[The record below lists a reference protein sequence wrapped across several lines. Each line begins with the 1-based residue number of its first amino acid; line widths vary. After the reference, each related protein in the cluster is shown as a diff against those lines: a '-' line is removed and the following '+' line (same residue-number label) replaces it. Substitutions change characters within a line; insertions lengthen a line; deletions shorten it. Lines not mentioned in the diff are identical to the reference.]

1 MRWVPIL
8 AIFFVA
14 WARAGD
20 LTIHVPAEQKVISAQ
35 ATSHGE
41 TVTGKVAADGIH
53 FDKLKP
59 GAKYDIT
66 LESSDGHVD
75 QGVDSGWYDDEA
87 PDPKTAAMDDD
98 DRQQIQ
104 SILKEIKSFYDRTE
118 SIAMWGDHDRA
129 VVLVQR
135 IRETKFHSAKDGEAI
150 WRVELWYLNNE
161 AGGWAKINQQD
172 RMLRRERFES
182 SAKMNAEIAKI
193 RWRPELGGVKVEKDQ
208 NRTIELQELT
218 IHNATTHKEAP
229 R

>member
-1 MRWVPIL
+1 M
-8 AIFFVA
+8 ATATIFFA
-14 WARAGD
+14 LAACAGD
-20 LTIHVPAEQKVISAQ
+20 LTIHVPAEQKVITAM
-35 ATSHGE
+35 ATSHAD

-66 LESSDGHVD
+66 LECADGHID
-75 QGVDSGWYDDEA
+75 QGVDSSWYDDEQ
-87 PDPKTAAMDDD
+87 PNPKTAAMDDD

-118 SIAMWGDHDRA
+118 SIAMWGEHDRA

-150 WRVELWYLNNE
+150 WRVELWYLKNE

-172 RMLRRERFES
+172 RMLRRERFDS
-182 SAKMNAEIAKI
+182 SATMNEEIAKI
-193 RWRPELGGVKVEKDQ
+193 RWRPELGGVKIQKDQ
-208 NRTIELQELT
+208 SKTITLRDELT
-218 IHNATTHKEAP
+218 THNATTDKEAP
-229 R
+229 N